1 MTTKFNSWVTCPAP
15 NPAAKIRLFCLP
27 FAGGGASAYRQWSKH
42 FSPEIEVCPIQ
53 LPGRENR
60 FSEPAIKNAQQL
72 AQQLANQ
79 LQMYANKP
87 FAIYGH
93 SMGALLAFE
102 TTRVLQRQG
111 LPMPEVL
118 FLGAHRAAHRPPK
131 RKPMHTLD
139 DNAFIQ
145 KLQTFG
151 GFPDEVLA
159 SKELVQF
166 LLPTLRADF
175 SLCDSYVF
183 EADDAPLECPMSL
196 FAGEFDEEVTP
207 EDMTDWQIH
216 CAQMAQLHRLDG
228 GHFFLRSHLDALV
241 ERMRIS
247 LLTTVE

>member
-1 MTTKFNSWVTCPAP
+1 MSTKFNSWITCPAP
-15 NPAAKIRLFCLP
+15 NPGAKIRLFCLP

-42 FSPEIEVCPIQ
+42 FGSEIEVCPIQ

-60 FSEPAIKNAQQL
+60 FSEPAITNAQQL

-93 SMGALLAFE
+93 SMGALLTFE
-102 TTRVLQRQG
+102 LTRVLQRQG
-111 LPMPEVL
+111 LPMPEAL
-118 FLGAHRAAHRPPK
+118 FLGAHRAPHRPPK
-131 RKPMHTLD
+131 RQPMHTLSD
-139 DNAFIQ
+139 DAFIQ

-159 SKELVQF
+159 SKELVEF

-175 SLCDSYVF
+175 TLCDRYAF
-183 EADDAPLECPMSL
+183 EVDDAPLECPLYL
-196 FAGEFDEEVTP
+196 FAGEFDDEVQP

-216 CAQMAQLHRLDG
+216 SAQQSQLHILPG
-228 GHFFLRSHLDALV
+228 GHFFLRSHLDQLV
-241 ERMRIS
+241 ERMRHS
-247 LLTTVE
+247 LLSTVE